1 MTHTPH
7 VLDLVVIWLLRPI
20 AIDHAPLIIT
30 SEDIGYIIPLIL
42 MPCLH
47 RVVPVA

>member
-7 VLDLVVIWLLRPI
+7 VLDLVVIWLLTSI

-30 SEDIGYIIPLIL
+30 SKDIGYIIPLIL
-42 MPCLH
+42 VACLH
-47 RVVPVA
+47 AVVPVT